1 MLVLTFDA
9 LMFALWCCLSDIY
22 VLRKEFLQLYL
33 LKIQVDIGTCA
44 GMRVS
49 RLYKVMSQ

>member
-9 LMFALWCCLSDIY
+9 LTFALWRCLSDIY
-22 VLRKEFLQLYL
+22 VLRKEFFRLYL
-33 LKIQVDIGTCA
+33 LKILVDIGACA